1 MTWKIQAITGELTGQ
16 EISIDRDMLVGRH
29 QSADIVLQAA
39 EISRKHAAFL
49 LKEQALWVQD
59 LNSSNGTF
67 INDVRVEQEGLLKEG
82 DIVQFASFKFSVLEP
97 AQEIAAVLIQPTE
110 VVVLEPVV
118 SDVIVP
124 VTEQPSEAVAVS
136 ETEAEEAFEQ
146 AEQNAAAEALQ
157 QAPKTAA
164 QQMNEQGMPDLS
176 ERDRTVQL
184 SQEGMP
190 QQVAVPKP
198 APIPVGVDLKVDPE
212 PRPVVIEEATSSVDV
227 QKTEQKNASTGL
239 IAIIV
244 LIILAILAW
253 LLFK

>member
-1 MTWKIQAITGELTGQ
+1 
-16 EISIDRDMLVGRH
+16 
-29 QSADIVLQAA
+29 
-39 EISRKHAAFL
+39 
-49 LKEQALWVQD
+49 
-59 LNSSNGTF
+59 
-67 INDVRVEQEGLLKEG
+67 
-82 DIVQFASFKFSVLEP
+82 
-97 AQEIAAVLIQPTE
+97 
-110 VVVLEPVV
+110 
-118 SDVIVP
+118 
-124 VTEQPSEAVAVS
+124 
-136 ETEAEEAFEQ
+136 
-146 AEQNAAAEALQ
+146 
-157 QAPKTAA
+157 
-164 QQMNEQGMPDLS
+164 MPDLS

-198 APIPVGVDLKVDPE
+198 APIPVGVDLKVNPE

>member
-110 VVVLEPVV
+110 VVVLEPVA

-157 QAPKTAA
+157 QSPKTAA

-212 PRPVVIEEATSSVDV
+212 PRPVVIEEAASSVDV